1 MIKIIFLIVSFLSV
15 IHADIINFYKSAV
28 QNLQYDKAYSLYKQ
42 SATLSQD
49 ALVYSQYADLSLDAS
64 YTNTKAKL
72 LQSSF
77 NTSDISISD
86 TFDIF
91 NKKSYFIDAIA
102 SDIKSQRYL
111 LQNKKEQLF
120 QTLVSM
126 IALYHALNQKIM
138 LNQKLYDEQKS
149 LYDKLFILQEHGAIS
164 KLDLL
169 RFKNTL
175 TQLQTKIIRQKNNLA
190 KMDKQLNLYAP
201 KQNIPNL
208 DSKIR
213 YSKKSFLSHNP
224 LSNANEAMAE
234 KSLAEA
240 KALGDNYLPELTVGM
255 AYQKLDDPT
264 SYGNNYS
271 FNLALHIPL
280 NSSDQKEAEAL
291 KAKALSQESHKIE
304 LQLQRENQY
313 IALLQN
319 YESANKQLQV
329 LQSNLNDYIQSQ
341 QTVKAAFVKQ
351 YVDFNSYLQVL
362 SQTLHIQ
369 EQIIDLQQQRNQNA
383 TFINSIAAGVLYE

>member
-1 MIKIIFLIVSFLSV
+1 MIKIICILIALSLFLQANV
-15 IHADIINFYKSAV
+15 INFYRTVIK
-28 QNLQYDKAYSLYKQ
+28 NLQYDKTYSLYEQ

-49 ALVYSQYADLSLDAS
+49 ALVYSQYANLSLDAS
-64 YTNTKAKL
+64 YANTKAKL

-77 NTSDISISD
+77 NTSDIAISD
-86 TFDIF
+86 TLDIF
-91 NKKSYFIDAIA
+91 NKKSYLIDAIA

-120 QTLVSM
+120 HILVSM
-126 IALYHALNQKIM
+126 IALYHALNQKII

-149 LYDKLFILQEHGAIS
+149 LYDKLFILQKHGAIS

-175 TQLQTKIIRQKNNLA
+175 TQLQTKIIYQKNDLI
-190 KMDKQLNLYAP
+190 KMKKQLNLYAP

-234 KSLAEA
+234 KSFAQA
-240 KALGDNYLPELTVGM
+240 KALGNNYLPELTVSM

-280 NSSDQKEAEAL
+280 NSSDKKKAEAL
-291 KAKALSQESHKIE
+291 KAKALSQKSHKIE
-304 LQLQRENQY
+304 LQLQREKQY

-319 YESANKQLQV
+319 YKSANKQLQV
-329 LQSNLNDYIQSQ
+329 LQSNLNDYIQNQ
-341 QTVKAAFVKQ
+341 QTVKAAFMKQ
-351 YVDFNSYLQVL
+351 YIDFNSYLQVL

-383 TFINSIAAGVLYE
+383 TFINSIASGVLYE

>member
-1 MIKIIFLIVSFLSV
+1 MLKIIWISITLSLFLQ
-15 IHADIINFYKSAV
+15 ADVINFYKSAV

-42 SATLSQD
+42 SATLSKD

-72 LQSSF
+72 LQNSF
-77 NTSDISISD
+77 NTSDIAISD
-86 TFDIF
+86 TLDIF
-91 NKKSYFIDAIA
+91 NKKSYLIDAIA

-120 QTLVSM
+120 HTLVSM

-138 LNQKLYDEQKS
+138 LNQQLYDEQKS

-213 YSKKSFLSHNP
+213 YSKKLFLSHNP

>member
-1 MIKIIFLIVSFLSV
+1 
-15 IHADIINFYKSAV
+15 
-28 QNLQYDKAYSLYKQ
+28 
-42 SATLSQD
+42 
-49 ALVYSQYADLSLDAS
+49 
-64 YTNTKAKL
+64 
-72 LQSSF
+72 
-77 NTSDISISD
+77 
-86 TFDIF
+86 
-91 NKKSYFIDAIA
+91 
-102 SDIKSQRYL
+102 
-111 LQNKKEQLF
+111 
-120 QTLVSM
+120 
-126 IALYHALNQKIM
+126 
-138 LNQKLYDEQKS
+138 
-149 LYDKLFILQEHGAIS
+149 
-164 KLDLL
+164 
-169 RFKNTL
+169 
-175 TQLQTKIIRQKNNLA
+175 
-190 KMDKQLNLYAP
+190 
-201 KQNIPNL
+201 
-208 DSKIR
+208 
-213 YSKKSFLSHNP
+213 
-224 LSNANEAMAE
+224 MAE
-234 KSLAEA
+234 KSLAQA

-341 QTVKAAFVKQ
+341 QTVKDAFVKQ
-351 YVDFNSYLQVL
+351 YIDFNSYLQVL

-383 TFINSIAAGVLYE
+383 TFINSIASGVLYE